1 MRSIYVMR
9 KKTFLALSI
18 LSLIG
23 LTLLAVTP
31 QERLAIIKAL
41 KSNGTVGEN
50 NVGLVEFKGE
60 KKASEIVAEENAE
73 RTKIYKAIAEKQGV
87 SVDQVGKERA
97 VQIAKDAEKGV
108 WIQSPDGSWQ
118 KKK

>member
-1 MRSIYVMR
+1 MNT
-9 KKTFLALSI
+9 KTFLALAV

-23 LTLLAVTP
+23 LAVLAVSP

-41 KSNGTVGEN
+41 KSSGTVGEN

-60 KKASEIVAEENAE
+60 KKAAEIVAEENAE
-73 RTKIYKAIAEKQGV
+73 RMKIYKAIAEKQGV
-87 SVDQVGKERA
+87 SPEQVGKERA
-97 VQIAKDAEKGV
+97 VQISKDAEKGV